1 VSLALQPPEGR
12 EGFPIVLS
20 IESVDDA
27 NAQRLVQYCVERGPE
42 HDTSFLPGHGFS
54 ASPEEPAYLLLKDRQ
69 VVGAVAL
76 LRTPRYL
83 SAGRGRFAIFH
94 SMLDSTEAYTRLF
107 EAIQPHLRDLR
118 RVYLFIPET
127 KRSTA
132 AILTHLGFGIER
144 YSYALINR
152 EPGRQE
158 FRLPEGFRIS
168 PLGPD
173 DQEGIDQFARCVN
186 ECFAELAG
194 HTDLPPAEVRSW
206 FSDAAYLEEGI
217 CLLRV
222 SGQAIGTVSIT
233 REYGNE
239 SGAEVSGLG
248 IVSPFRGRG
257 LGRMLLRYAGAFALR
272 RGFRTVVL
280 SVHAENESALGLY
293 RSEGYEL
300 IDTVVC
306 YALDCA

>member
-1 VSLALQPPEGR
+1 
-12 EGFPIVLS
+12 VLS
-20 IESVDDA
+20 IETVDDS
-27 NAQRLVQYCVERGPE
+27 NAQRLIQYCGERGAE
-42 HDTSFLPGHGFS
+42 HDTSFLPGHGFA

-107 EAIQPHLRDLR
+107 EAIQPHFRDLR
-118 RVYLFIPET
+118 RVYLFIPEK

-144 YSYALINR
+144 YSFVLINR
-152 EPGRQE
+152 GPGRGE
-158 FRLPEGFRIS
+158 LRLPEGFLIS
-168 PLGPD
+168 ALGPTD
-173 DQEGIDQFARCVN
+173 RMGIEQFAHCVN

-194 HTDLPPAEVRSW
+194 HTDLPPDEVLRW
-206 FSDAAYLEEGI
+206 FADPAYLEEGM
-217 CLLRV
+217 CLLRMR
-222 SGQAIGTVSIT
+222 GQPVGTVCIT

-248 IVSPFRGRG
+248 VVPSLRGRG
-257 LGRMLLRYAGAFALR
+257 LGKALLRYAGAFALQ
-272 RGFRTVVL
+272 RGLDTVVL
-280 SVHAENESALGLY
+280 SVNAENKSALGLY

-306 YALDCA
+306 YALDLA